1 MFELYQLRYFLAVV
15 ETGSFTKAAA
25 RACVTQPTL
34 SAGIKKLEGQ
44 LDTLLFHRS
53 SRRVFLTEAG
63 TRFVTRAK
71 SILFEC
77 NQAALELKGVAERA
91 VLRLGVLRTIP
102 SALISRLLRD
112 FRREDAGAVIELFEG
127 TEQEIAN
134 RLDEGSID
142 LAITI
147 LRGEPARGD
156 DSGELVLFR
165 EGYKLA
171 LAADH
176 PLAGRAGKDAI
187 AAHELAEDNMIV
199 RSRCEV
205 LSETSR
211 HFTDDNV
218 RPRLVYRTEQDE
230 RALAMVAAG
239 LGVTVMPA
247 NYRHPG
253 VVMVSFAGFD
263 HMRTVAL
270 VRSRH
275 GIAEENRDLAARFQ
289 AFTSSQSWEAEA
301 GLT

>member
-1 MFELYQLRYFLAVV
+1 MFELYQLRYFQAVV
-15 ETGSFTKAAA
+15 ETGNFTKAAE

-34 SAGIKKLEGQ
+34 SAGIKKLEGH
-44 LDTLLFHRS
+44 LDTQLFHRS

-63 TRFVTRAK
+63 TRFVPRAK

-77 NQAALELKGVAERA
+77 NQAAMELKDVEERA

-147 LRGEPARGD
+147 LRGEPGE
-156 DSGELVLFR
+156 GELVLFR
-165 EGYKLA
+165 EGYMLA

-176 PLAGRAGKDAI
+176 PLAGRDVI
-187 AAHELAEDNMIV
+187 APHELAEDNMIV

-239 LGVTVMPA
+239 LGATVMPA
-247 NYRHPG
+247 NYRHAG
-253 VVMVSFAGFD
+253 VVMVPFQGFD
-263 HMRTVAL
+263 HIRTVAL
-270 VRSRH
+270 VRSQH
-275 GIAEENRDLAARFQ
+275 GIAEETHDLSTRFE
-289 AFTSSQSWEAEA
+289 AFTSSQKWEGEA
-301 GLT
+301 GLG

>member
-44 LDTLLFHRS
+44 LDTQLFHRS

-63 TRFVTRAK
+63 TRFVDRAK

-77 NQAALELKGVAERA
+77 NQAALELKDVEERA

-102 SALISRLLRD
+102 SALISRLFRD
-112 FRREDAGAVIELFEG
+112 FRRADAGAVIELFEG

-147 LRGEPARGD
+147 LRGEAGE
-156 DSGELVLFR
+156 GELVLFR
-165 EGYKLA
+165 EGYRLA

-176 PLAGRAGKDAI
+176 PLAGRDLI
-187 AAHELAEDNMIV
+187 AAHELAGDNMIV
-199 RSRCEV
+199 RTRCEV

-239 LGVTVMPA
+239 LGVTVAPA
-247 NYRHPG
+247 NYRHEG
-253 VVMVSFAGFD
+253 VVMVPFAGFD
-263 HMRTVAL
+263 HTRTVAL
-270 VRSRH
+270 VRSPH
-275 GIAEENRDLAARFQ
+275 GIAEETRDLAARFE
-289 AFTSSQSWEAEA
+289 AFTSSQSWEAGA
-301 GLT
+301 GLG

>member
-44 LDTLLFHRS
+44 LDTQLFHRS

-63 TRFVTRAK
+63 TRFVARAK

-147 LRGEPARGD
+147 LRGEPAARED
-156 DSGELVLFR
+156 KSGELVLFR

-176 PLAGRAGKDAI
+176 PLAGRDVI

-239 LGVTVMPA
+239 LGATVMPA

-253 VVMVSFAGFD
+253 VVMVAFAGFD

-275 GIAEENRDLAARFQ
+275 GMAEENRDLAARFE
-289 AFTSSQSWEAEA
+289 AFTSSQSWEGEA